1 MTVPYEYTHYVFI
14 LIASLFFSCI
24 LTAYGIRHRTAPGA
38 VPFIIMVAFLIPWL
52 SANAFI
58 LTSVDNTIKIFW
70 FKLEKMLILPIAT
83 AGLCIIIEY
92 SGLNQWLNKRN
103 IAILTLIP
111 LIFGVFMLTNDYHHF
126 VWKRIHIANTFIVDF
141 GPIKKLAVAYGL
153 TLSLLQLI
161 LVIWLFIRSPRH
173 RFIAV
178 GFFISLMIT
187 RSTSIFNVYYQNS
200 FSLVNPISL
209 ISGPA
214 LIPYAVA
221 FFRLRMFDVVPVARN
236 MAIDQI
242 KDIMIVLDADLHIA
256 NINQMAMTIFSGAE
270 KTIIGKPFES
280 AFKEFPDLILLI
292 HSSHTKDHELF
303 LKNVQQWYHV
313 SSTSLRN
320 KRGFKLG
327 QMIFMHNITEQKRIQ
342 KQLMENNKNLAIL
355 KERELLARELHDNI
369 GQILA
374 AIHMQ
379 LTSAKEL
386 LLKHKTDQSM
396 NCLIRSIDL
405 TQQSKDS
412 IRDYLR
418 GVVDSSMSAENF
430 WLTLNQFIKDYHQNF
445 GIKTRL
451 SVSPEL
457 TDQQMNSCIAL
468 QLMPIIQEAFT
479 NARKHGRAKVLHLSI
494 TSVDGMIHTTI
505 EDDGDG
511 LDMNQMHIS
520 KGFGLRSMKGRAEVA
535 GGHIKIESIPDKGT
549 RIIVQIPLQKDTQ
562 I

>member
-1 MTVPYEYTHYVFI
+1 
-14 LIASLFFSCI
+14 
-24 LTAYGIRHRTAPGA
+24 
-38 VPFIIMVAFLIPWL
+38 
-52 SANAFI
+52 
-58 LTSVDNTIKIFW
+58 
-70 FKLEKMLILPIAT
+70 
-83 AGLCIIIEY
+83 
-92 SGLNQWLNKRN
+92 
-103 IAILTLIP
+103 
-111 LIFGVFMLTNDYHHF
+111 
-126 VWKRIHIANTFIVDF
+126 
-141 GPIKKLAVAYGL
+141 
-153 TLSLLQLI
+153 
-161 LVIWLFIRSPRH
+161 
-173 RFIAV
+173 
-178 GFFISLMIT
+178 
-187 RSTSIFNVYYQNS
+187 
-200 FSLVNPISL
+200 
-209 ISGPA
+209 
-214 LIPYAVA
+214 
-221 FFRLRMFDVVPVARN
+221 
-236 MAIDQI
+236 
-242 KDIMIVLDADLHIA
+242 
-256 NINQMAMTIFSGAE
+256 
-270 KTIIGKPFES
+270 
-280 AFKEFPDLILLI
+280 
-292 HSSHTKDHELF
+292 
-303 LKNVQQWYHV
+303 
-313 SSTSLRN
+313 
-320 KRGFKLG
+320 
-327 QMIFMHNITEQKRIQ
+327 MHNITEQKRIQ
-342 KQLMENNKNLAIL
+342 KQLMENNRNLAIL

-386 LLKHKTDQSM
+386 LIKHKTDQSM

-430 WLTLNQFIKDYHQNF
+430 WLTLNQFIEDYHQNF

-549 RIIVQIPLQKDTQ
+549 RIIVQIPLQKETQ

>member
-1 MTVPYEYTHYVFI
+1 
-14 LIASLFFSCI
+14 
-24 LTAYGIRHRTAPGA
+24 
-38 VPFIIMVAFLIPWL
+38 MVAFLIPWL